1 MKVTKN
7 FSASE
12 FDCNDGSLMPEDVM
26 INVIELAEQLQILR
40 DHIGKP
46 IRINSAY
53 RSKEYNRRIG
63 GVKNSMHIIGK
74 AADLVASGMSAR
86 ELNGVIIDLIRDG
99 KMKEG
104 GVGLYVSQGFV
115 HYDIRGTRARWRK

>member
-1 MKVTKN
+1 
-7 FSASE
+7 
-12 FDCNDGSLMPEDVM
+12 M

-63 GVKNSMHIIGK
+63 GVRNSMHIIGK

-86 ELNGVIIDLIRDG
+86 ELNGVIIDLIRAG

>member
-26 INVIELAEQLQILR
+26 ENVIELAEQLQILR

-46 IRINSAY
+46 ITINSAY

-63 GVKNSMHIIGK
+63 GVKSSFHIIGK
-74 AADLVASGMSAR
+74 ASDLYVKGMSAR
-86 ELNGVIIDLIRDG
+86 EVYSVISDLIRAG